1 VRRAATGTV
10 ARITRTG
17 ESTARHLRDTG
28 PLALHTHGWAL
39 PGSNRRP
46 AGCKPERPER
56 CAEQGLRRWSASVIG
71 KPIRSTAPP
80 QLGRYGESTPRRSR
94 TAWSAVA
101 SLLDGR
107 RMRCGR
113 RGSCQAHRH
122 LGEQN
127 WRGRPGPLL
136 GSNGAPQCLQ
146 RFLVVVMLCSPWST
160 PQTGVWF
167 FDRNLDMAGR

>member
-1 VRRAATGTV
+1 
-10 ARITRTG
+10 
-17 ESTARHLRDTG
+17 
-28 PLALHTHGWAL
+28 
-39 PGSNRRP
+39 
-46 AGCKPERPER
+46 
-56 CAEQGLRRWSASVIG
+56 
-71 KPIRSTAPP
+71 
-80 QLGRYGESTPRRSR
+80 
-94 TAWSAVA
+94 
-101 SLLDGR
+101 
-107 RMRCGR
+107 MRCGR